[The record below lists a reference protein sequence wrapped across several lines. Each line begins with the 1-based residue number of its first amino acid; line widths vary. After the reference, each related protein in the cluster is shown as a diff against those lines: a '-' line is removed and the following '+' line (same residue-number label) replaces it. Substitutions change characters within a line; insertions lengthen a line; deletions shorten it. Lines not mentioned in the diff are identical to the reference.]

1 MAFPYDAYRPG
12 QGGHLIKGLKKYVVN
27 PASDPVKKKD
37 NEATV
42 RNLGGDKAAI
52 NEATYVGKGK

>member
-12 QGGHLIKGLKKYVVN
+12 QGAPYLKGLKKYVEK
-27 PASDPVKKKD
+27 PASDAVRKKD

-42 RNLGGDKAAI
+42 RNFGGDRAAI
-52 NEATYVGKGK
+52 DEATEGK